1 MGNNAGVVG
10 GGNLGEQLK
19 VATANGLTTNIIA
32 PAVQSAATVTSGVI
46 RRKGANAVTAVFNV
60 GAIGSAGK
68 YGVKVQDSADGV
80 TFADLAAGTQG
91 FGAVATAADALATAN
106 TDVVLTTD
114 LRGAREYIQYV
125 ATLASGTSVLFGA
138 VAVLGA
144 YDVLPGSS
152 N

>member
-19 VATANGLTTNIIA
+19 VATGNGVTTNVVP
-32 PAVQSAATVTSGVI
+32 PAVQTGTVTSAVI
-46 RRKGANAVTAVFNV
+46 DRKGANAVTAIINV

-68 YGVKVQDSADGV
+68 YTVKVQDSADGV
-80 TFADLAAGTQG
+80 TFADLATSTQG
-91 FGAVATAADALATAN
+91 FGAVATAASAVATAN

-114 LRGAREYIQYV
+114 LRGARRYIQYV
-125 ATLASGTSVLFGA
+125 GTLISGTSVLFGIA
-138 VAVLGA
+138 AVLGA
-144 YDVLPGSS
+144 YDVLPGSD